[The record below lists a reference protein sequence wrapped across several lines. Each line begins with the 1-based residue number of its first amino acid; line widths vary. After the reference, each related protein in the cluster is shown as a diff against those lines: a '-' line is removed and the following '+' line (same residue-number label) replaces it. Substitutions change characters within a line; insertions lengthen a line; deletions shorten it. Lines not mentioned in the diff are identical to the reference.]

1 MFTDKIGTYSL
12 IIILITVSFLG
23 CSPKTVE
30 LVSTGSV
37 AETEDRDFTPVPK
50 TDELAGTS
58 WELVSLNG
66 KDLIEGT
73 AITLEF
79 SETYLGGQMRC
90 NGYGGSRDTG
100 KYFISGDGTFQLG
113 DPFAVTVQL
122 CTEPEG
128 IMEQEAEYIET
139 LMSASNYQIEADRL
153 EIKNEVGE
161 RILIYQNK

>member
-1 MFTDKIGTYSL
+1 L
-12 IIILITVSFLG
+12 ILVSILG
-23 CSPKTVE
+23 CSQ
-30 LVSTGSV
+30 
-37 AETEDRDFTPVPK
+37 K

-79 SETYLGGQMRC
+79 TETYLGGQMGC
-90 NGYGGSRDTG
+90 NGYGGSPDSG
-100 KYFISGDGTFQLG
+100 KYISKGDGTFQIG

-122 CTEPEG
+122 CSEPEG

-139 LMSASNYQIEADRL
+139 LMTTSRYQVVDNHL
-153 EIKNEVGE
+153 EIENESGE
-161 RILIYQNK
+161 MILIFHRK